1 MNNEERKNLISK
13 GLIKVGLGLIT
24 FPFNFIAGLIVMYLG
39 LDDLSTIDNNGHKE
53 NLSSHILDFIN
64 NNSVLDNKVDSP
76 VLYHLLERSGE
87 NTLKDIASLLLIFS
101 IIISQY

>member
-64 NNSVLDNKVDSP
+64 NKIFHKKQKV
-76 VLYHLLERSGE
+76 VGE
-87 NTLKDIASLLLIFS
+87 IENFK
-101 IIISQY
+101 

>member
-1 MNNEERKNLISK
+1 MNNEERKSLISK
-13 GLIKVGLGLIT
+13 GLIKVGFGLIT

-64 NNSVLDNKVDSP
+64 NKIFRKKQKV
-76 VLYHLLERSGE
+76 VGE
-87 NTLKDIASLLLIFS
+87 IENDLR
-101 IIISQY
+101 

>member
-1 MNNEERKNLISK
+1 MNNEERKSLISK

-53 NLSSHILDFIN
+53 NLSSHILEFIN
-64 NNSVLDNKVDSP
+64 NKIFRKKQKV
-76 VLYHLLERSGE
+76 VGE
-87 NTLKDIASLLLIFS
+87 IENDLR
-101 IIISQY
+101 

>member
-1 MNNEERKNLISK
+1 MNNEERKSLICK

-39 LDDLSTIDNNGHKE
+39 LDDLSTIDINGHKE

-64 NNSVLDNKVDSP
+64 NKILRKKQNVA
-76 VLYHLLERSGE
+76 GE
-87 NTLKDIASLLLIFS
+87 IEDFR
-101 IIISQY
+101 

>member
-1 MNNEERKNLISK
+1 MNNEERKSLISK

-53 NLSSHILDFIN
+53 NLSSHILEFIKNKIFRKKQKIVGEIENDF
-64 NNSVLDNKVDSP
+64 
-76 VLYHLLERSGE
+76 H
-87 NTLKDIASLLLIFS
+87 
-101 IIISQY
+101 

>member
-1 MNNEERKNLISK
+1 MNNEERKSLISK

-39 LDDLSTIDNNGHKE
+39 LDDLSTIENNGRKE

-64 NNSVLDNKVDSP
+64 NKILRKKQKRFD
-76 VLYHLLERSGE
+76 EIE
-87 NTLKDIASLLLIFS
+87 NQYFKD
-101 IIISQY
+101 